1 MIVVSC
7 PDRYSQLETMTDEEV
22 IQHIRSGGSYAFDY
36 LIEKYAR
43 LVKAK
48 ARTYFLIGSDRDDV
62 IQEGYIGLYKAI
74 CDFDDTKVASFR
86 SFAELCITRQIITS
100 IKTATRM
107 KHLPLNNYV
116 SIYKPVHEEQSDR
129 MLLDVIDDGTS
140 IEPGISLINQENSKQ
155 IFMQIAQSLTRL
167 EHTVFQFYI
176 QGYSYEEIA
185 TELKRPEKSIDNA
198 LQRVKRKINNL
209 LLDEKIS
216 NDLGVS

>member
-1 MIVVSC
+1 MVVVNC
-7 PDRYSQLETMTDEEV
+7 LDNIRQLSGRTDEEV
-22 IQHIRSGGSYAFDY
+22 IRIIRDGGSYAFDY
-36 LIEKYAR
+36 LIEKYEP
-43 LVKAK
+43 LVKSK

-74 CDFDDTKVASFR
+74 CDYDETKVASFR

-129 MLLDVIDDGTS
+129 MLLDIIDDGTS
-140 IEPGISLINQENSKQ
+140 IEPDQSLIKQESSQQ

-167 EHTVFQFYI
+167 EHAVFHFYL
-176 QGYSYEEIA
+176 QGYSYEEMA
-185 TELKRPEKSIDNA
+185 AELKRPEKSIDNA
-198 LQRVKRKINNL
+198 LQRVKRKINL
-209 LLDEKIS
+209 LLSEEKITF
-216 NDLGVS
+216 DIEVS